1 MSEPTEDATPRRL
14 ERARR
19 EGDGGASLFA
29 SRAAG
34 IFAAIALL
42 PAAAAA
48 TMSWFGTAM
57 RAAIAEGPH
66 PTLFPI
72 DMNALGRDLLGL
84 TAPLLLATAA
94 TTAIATFLQ
103 TGGVFAVSR
112 AALRFERLN
121 PFSGG
126 RLFSAASA
134 FATVR
139 AMVYGFGAFLVVF
152 FEIRAHALDVA
163 HLAGHPEKIGRFV
176 LAMTSRTWENIAF
189 LGIGIAAVDVVVTRV
204 LWSRRLR
211 MTKEE
216 VLRERRESH
225 GDPQIKAARERA
237 FEQLL
242 AGAANLDEA
251 TLVVTDGRRAACAI
265 RYVAG
270 TDAAPVVIAIGA
282 ELEPKARAR
291 GIPTAVDRDLAGEMT
306 ALDIGR
312 PIPERLYDAVA
323 DLLADLKNS

>member
-1 MSEPTEDATPRRL
+1 
-14 ERARR
+14 
-19 EGDGGASLFA
+19 LFA

-48 TMSWFGTAM
+48 TVTWFAIAM

-66 PTLFPI
+66 PALFPVDTI
-72 DMNALGRDLLGL
+72 ALGRDLLAL
-84 TAPLLLATAA
+84 VAPLLLAAAA
-94 TTAIATFLQ
+94 TTAAATFLQ
-103 TGGVFAVSR
+103 TGGVFAVTR
-112 AALRFERLN
+112 AALRFDRLN

-134 FATVR
+134 LAALR
-139 AMVYGFGAFLVVF
+139 AMIYGLGAFAIVF

-176 LAMTSRTWENIAF
+176 LTMTRRTWENVAF
-189 LGIGIAAVDVVVTRV
+189 LGMAIAAVDVVITRI
-204 LWSRRLR
+204 LWMRRLR

-216 VLRERRESH
+216 VIRERRESH
-225 GDPQIKAARERA
+225 GDPQIKAARDRA

-242 AGAANLDEA
+242 AGSASLDDA
-251 TLVVTDGRRAACAI
+251 TLVVTDGRGAACAI

-270 TDAAPVVIAIGA
+270 ADSAPMVLAIGSGLA
-282 ELEPKARAR
+282 QTARAR
-291 GIPTAVDRDLAGEMT
+291 GIPMAVDRDLASAMT
-306 ALDIGR
+306 ALDVGR

-323 DLLADLKNS
+323 DHLAELQK